1 MFKRELFDE
10 IAPYL
15 DTPEVIVI
23 TGMRQVGK
31 TTLLTY
37 IFEQIVSENKLFL
50 DLENPFNCKYFE
62 EENYEKIK
70 FNLENLGINFKE
82 KAFIFLDE
90 IQLIK
95 NLPSIVK
102 YLFDH
107 YKIKFFLTGS
117 ASFYLKNLFSE
128 SLVGRKF
135 LFELFPLSFK
145 EFLIFKNKKL
155 KLPEKSTAVNELI
168 FELFL
173 PYYEEYLVW
182 GTFPGVVLKTSKK
195 AKEKALDDIF
205 SSYFQKEIVQ
215 LGDFRDL
222 KLIRDF
228 ILLLAQRVGSKL
240 DISKIASELSTSRPT
255 IYEYLSFLEGTYFIK
270 TIRPFSKTKDA
281 EIRSASKVYFCD
293 CGLLNRIAKLDEGR
307 IFENAIFNALKL
319 QGDVNYYQ
327 RKTGV
332 EVDFILDKKS
342 AFEVKVRVAKQD
354 LNRLKKIASQ
364 LKLSEYFLVTKNYSG
379 LENVV
384 YGFNC

>member
-15 DTPEVIVI
+15 ETPEVIVI

-37 IFEQIVSENKLFL
+37 IYEQIASENKLFL
-50 DLENPFNCKYFE
+50 DLENPFNRKYFE

-70 FNLENLGINFKE
+70 FNLESLGANFGK

-95 NLPSIVK
+95 NIPSIVK
-102 YLFDH
+102 YLYDH
-107 YKIKFFLTGS
+107 YQIKFFLTGS

-135 LFELFPLSFK
+135 IFELFPLSFK
-145 EFLIFKNKKL
+145 EFLVFKDSKF
-155 KLPEKSTAVNELI
+155 KLPEKLKNVSKIT

-173 PYYEEYLVW
+173 PLYEEYLSW
-182 GTFPGVVLKTSKK
+182 GTFPGVVLKSSKK
-195 AKEKALDDIF
+195 AKEKALDDVF

-215 LGDFRDL
+215 LGDFKDV

-240 DISKIASELSTSRPT
+240 DISKIASELSVSRPT
-255 IYEYLSFLEGTYFIK
+255 IYEYLAFLEETYFIK
-270 TIRPFSKTKDA
+270 TIRPFSKSRDV
-281 EIRSASKVYFCD
+281 EIKSAPKIYFCD
-293 CGLLNRIAKLDEGR
+293 SGLLGRIARLDEGR
-307 IFENAIFNALKL
+307 IFENAIFNIL
-319 QGDVNYYQ
+319 QRRGDVNYYQ

-332 EVDFILDKKS
+332 EVDFILNKNT
-342 AFEVKVRVAKQD
+342 AFEVKLRATQQD
-354 LNRLKKIASQ
+354 LKRLERIASQ
-364 LKLSEYFLVTKNYSG
+364 LKLANYFLIAKNYSL
-379 LENVV
+379 LENVL
-384 YGFNC
+384 YGFSL